1 MSKQNNR
8 WFICCLLSIVMCLSI
23 IVCSNNGDI
32 YAEDNNLLLNGS
44 FEQGEAPWKPE
55 NWNVDGGACIEVNEG
70 RGRAIHGCVCDSNGK
85 TTALVLSQCRRK

>member
-1 MSKQNNR
+1 MLEKNSKEEIMSKQNNR

-32 YAEDNNLLLNGS
+32 YAEDTNLLLNGS

-55 NWNVDGGACIEVNEG
+55 NWNVDGGACIEVKE
-70 RGRAIHGCVCDSNGK
+70 RCV
-85 TTALVLSQCRRK
+85 